1 MTEFGNK
8 IAVQQTKRKTRSYNS
23 KTKTERKHFEKVETQ
38 ENLNMHNKNGD
49 KASSTRQYNKKLE
62 EFDKLSSID
71 LENGFDFPSEE
82 VCPYLSIRAKR
93 KEDTAEITTSCK
105 TSRINQSECE
115 LTNKYLGKPRVI
127 PPRFC
132 PERKTTRNICW
143 FEKKSR
149 SSIQDTAGLQ
159 CGIGM
164 CRDGAVY
171 LGEFDVTHG
180 RVMPDDDWFRLA
192 NETAL
197 VKAVSDVMTKNY
209 SNHFRY
215 ILLCR

>member
-8 IAVQQTKRKTRSYNS
+8 IAVQQTKRKTTSYNS
-23 KTKTERKHFEKVETQ
+23 KTKTERKRFEKVKTQ
-38 ENLNMHNKNGD
+38 ENTNVHNKNGD
-49 KASSTRQYNKKLE
+49 KASKTRHYNKNLK
-62 EFDKLSSID
+62 EFDKLRSTD
-71 LENGFDFPSEE
+71 LENGFNFPSEE

-93 KEDTAEITTSCK
+93 KEDTGEITTSCK
-105 TSRINQSECE
+105 TSRMNQSECE
-115 LTNKYLGKPRVI
+115 LMNKYLSKPREI

-132 PERKTTRNICW
+132 PQRKTKRNICW
-143 FEKKSR
+143 FEKKFR
-149 SSIQDTAGLQ
+149 GSIQDTAGLQ
-159 CGIGM
+159 CDIGM

-215 ILLCR
+215 ILLCL